1 MSETVPKLTQLKYG
15 KGRIQIQMLIILL
28 IYSFLNYKL
37 LFIYLLLVVLGLHC
51 CSQTF
56 SSCSELGL
64 FFFFFFFSLFFI
76 EGNRQKE

>member
-37 LFIYLLLVVLGLHC
+37 LFIYFSCAGSSLLLTDFL
-51 CSQTF
+51 
-56 SSCSELGL
+56 
-64 FFFFFFFSLFFI
+64 
-76 EGNRQKE
+76 